1 MKEQFYDI
9 TVTDTERRI
18 ILNALNHLRSRQIE
32 EKKSYDF
39 IDDLILRAWD
49 APVSKGKIKRAYEE
63 R

>member
-18 ILNALNHLRSRQIE
+18 ILNALSHLRSRQIE

-39 IDDLILRAWD
+39 IDDLILRACD
-49 APVSKGKIKRAYEE
+49 APVSKGKVKRAYEE

>member
-18 ILNALNHLRSRQIE
+18 IINALSQLKARQIE
-32 EKKSYDF
+32 QRKNYDS
-39 IDDLILRAWD
+39 IDDLILRASD
-49 APVSKGKIKRAYEE
+49 ATQTKGKNKRTYEE

>member
-18 ILNALNHLRSRQIE
+18 ILNALSQLKAKQIE
-32 EKKSYDF
+32 HRKNYDS
-39 IDDLILRAWD
+39 IDDIILKACD
-49 APVSKGKIKRAYEE
+49 APISKGKNKRNYEE

>member
-18 ILNALNHLRSRQIE
+18 IINAFSQLKSRQIE
-32 EKKSYDF
+32 QRKNYDS
-39 IDDLILRAWD
+39 IDDLILRACD
-49 APVSKGKIKRAYEE
+49 TPQAKGKNKRNYEE

>member
-18 ILNALNHLRSRQIE
+18 ILNALNHL
-32 EKKSYDF
+32 SYDF
-39 IDDLILRAWD
+39 IDDLILRACD
-49 APVSKGKIKRAYEE
+49 APVSKGKVKRAYEE

>member
-18 ILNALNHLRSRQIE
+18 IINALSQLKARQIE
-32 EKKSYDF
+32 QRKNYDS
-39 IDDLILRAWD
+39 IDDLILRACD
-49 APVSKGKIKRAYEE
+49 APQTKGKNKRIYEE